1 MKNTKL
7 ISALLLVVLLVSAC
21 SSSSGVL
28 TIQGAWARTAS
39 MGENGAAYFIIE
51 NGSKSDDTLLSV
63 SSDIAEATEVH
74 MSMVDSNGVMSMNM
88 QEMLEIPA
96 KGKVEFKAGGLHVMF
111 INLNRDLKVG
121 DSFSLVLNC
130 KNAGSMTIEIPVREY

>member
-1 MKNTKL
+1 MKR
-7 ISALLLVVLLVSAC
+7 LLLVLLAVVSLTAC
-21 SSSSGVL
+21 STSSGTL
-28 TIQGAWARTAS
+28 TVNDAWARTAS

-51 NGSKSDDTLLSV
+51 NGTKSDDTLLSV

-74 MSMVDSNGVMSMNM
+74 MSMSDSNGVMSMNM
-88 QEMLEIPA
+88 QEMVEIPT
-96 KGKVEFKAGGLHVMF
+96 KGKVEFKTGGLHVMF

-121 DSFSLVLNC
+121 DSISLILNF